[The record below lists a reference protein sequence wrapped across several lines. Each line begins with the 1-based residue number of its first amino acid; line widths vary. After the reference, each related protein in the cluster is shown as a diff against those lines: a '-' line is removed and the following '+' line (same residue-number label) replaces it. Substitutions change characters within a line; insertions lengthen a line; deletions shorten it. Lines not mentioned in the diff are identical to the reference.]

1 MTDDEVVA
9 DVRIVL
15 IGDSGCGKTSL
26 VMSLLEDEFV
36 DHVPKRLDRVLI
48 PADVTP
54 ENVTTS
60 IVDLS
65 LKENE
70 DENWLIS
77 EIKAA
82 NVICVVYSVTD
93 DATIDR
99 IEKRWLPLVRQA
111 FGDCHDV
118 PVLLVGNKSDGPAN
132 HTDKILPIME
142 SNTEVETCVEC
153 SARTMKNVS
162 EIFYYA
168 QKAVVYP
175 TRPLYDA
182 DEKQLTDKARKALI
196 RVFKICDRDNDGYL
210 NDTEL
215 NDFQKLCFGIP
226 LTSTALEDVKRA
238 VSDGCPDGVVDDSLM
253 LPGFLYLH
261 LLFIERGRHETT
273 WAVLRKFGYETN
285 LKLSEEYLYPRL
297 QVPVGCSTE
306 LSPEGAQFVCA
317 LFEKY
322 DEDKDGCLSPSELQ
336 NLFSVCPS
344 PVITKDTILA
354 LETNPRGW
362 LTYNGYMAYWNM
374 TTLVNVTQTME
385 QLAYLGFPVGRSGP
399 GRAGNSIDAIR
410 VTRERKKD
418 LEEKGTDRKIF
429 QCLVV
434 GAKDAGKTV
443 FMQSLVGRGMADVA
457 TIGRRHSPYVINR
470 VKVKEESKYLL
481 LREVDVL
488 SPQDALGSAETAADV
503 VAFLYDV
510 SNPDSFA
517 FCATLYQK
525 YFYRTKTPCVIIAT
539 KVEREEIEQRWQ
551 VQPEEF
557 CRQFE
562 LQRPIK
568 FSNSQIGVSAGSVF
582 EQLATMA
589 VYPHLRRVFYLHDSN
604 LLSKITFGAALVA
617 LAGFLVLKNL

>member
-1 MTDDEVVA
+1 MSDGETLA

-15 IGDSGCGKTSL
+15 IGDEGCGKTSL
-26 VMSLLEDEFV
+26 VMSLLEDEWV
-36 DHVPKRLDRVLI
+36 DAVPRRLDRVLI

-65 LKENE
+65 IKEEE
-70 DENWLIS
+70 DNWLIS
-77 EIKAA
+77 EMRQA

-93 DATIDR
+93 DTTVER
-99 IEKRWLPLVRQA
+99 IQEKWLPLIRQA
-111 FGDCHDV
+111 FGEYHET
-118 PVLLVGNKSDGPAN
+118 PIILVGNKSDGTAN
-132 HTDKILPIME
+132 NTDKILPIME
-142 SNTEVETCVEC
+142 ANTEVETCVEC

-168 QKAVVYP
+168 QKAVIYP

-182 DEKQLTDKARKALI
+182 DTKQLTDRAKKALI

-210 NDTEL
+210 SDTEL

-238 VSDGCPDGVVDDSLM
+238 VADGCPDGVASDALM
-253 LPGFLYLH
+253 LAGFLYLH

-273 WAVLRKFGYETN
+273 WAVLRKFGYETS
-285 LKLSEEYLYPRL
+285 LKLAEEYLYPRITI
-297 QVPVGCSTE
+297 PVGCSTE
-306 LSPEGAQFVCA
+306 LSPEGVQFVSA

-336 NLFSVCPS
+336 NLFSVCS
-344 PVITKDTILA
+344 APVITKDNILA
-354 LETNPRGW
+354 LETNQRGW

-374 TTLVNVTQTME
+374 TTLINLTQTFE

-399 GRAGNSIDAIR
+399 GRAGNTLDSIR

-418 LEEKGTDRKIF
+418 LENHGTDRKVF

-443 FMQSLVGRGMADVA
+443 FMQSLAGRGMSDVA
-457 TIGRRHSPYVINR
+457 QIGRRHSPFVINR

-488 SPQDALGSAETAADV
+488 SPQDALGSGETSADV

-517 FCATLYQK
+517 FCATVYQK
-525 YFYRTKTPCVIIAT
+525 YFYRTKTPCVMIAT
-539 KVEREEIEQRWQ
+539 KVEREEVDQRWEIP
-551 VQPEEF
+551 PEEF
-557 CRQFE
+557 CKQFE
-562 LQRPIK
+562 LPKPIK
-568 FSNSQIGVSAGSVF
+568 FSSSNIGQSNSPIF
-582 EQLATMA
+582 EQLAMMA
-589 VYPHLRRVFYLHDSN
+589 VYPHLRRVFYLSDSN
-604 LLSKITFGAALVA
+604 LLSKITFGAAIVA

>member
-1 MTDDEVVA
+1 MADEDVLA

-15 IGDSGCGKTSL
+15 IGDKGCGKTSL
-26 VMSLLEDEFV
+26 IMSLLEDEWV
-36 DHVPKRLDRVLI
+36 DLVPPRLDKVLI

-65 LKENE
+65 IKDE
-70 DENWLIS
+70 DENWLVS
-77 EIKAA
+77 EIRQA
-82 NVICVVYSVTD
+82 NVICVVYSVCD
-93 DATIDR
+93 EESVDR
-99 IEKRWLPLVRQA
+99 IEKTWLPTIRLA
-111 FGDCHDV
+111 FGEFHEV
-118 PVLLVGNKSDGPAN
+118 PVILVGNKSDGPAN

-142 SNTEVETCVEC
+142 ANTEVETCVEC

-168 QKAVVYP
+168 QKAVIYP

-182 DEKQLTDKARKALI
+182 DNKQLTDRARKALI
-196 RVFKICDRDNDGYL
+196 RVFKVCDRDNDGYL

-238 VSDGCPDGVVDDSLM
+238 VADGCPDGVVSDALM

-297 QVPVGCSTE
+297 VVPIGSSTE
-306 LSPEGAQFVCA
+306 LSPEGVQFVSA

-336 NLFSVCPS
+336 NLFSVCPA

-354 LETNPRGW
+354 LETNQRGW

-374 TTLVNVTQTME
+374 TTLINVTQAME
-385 QLAYLGFPVGRSGP
+385 QMAYLGFPVGRSGP
-399 GRAGNSIDAIR
+399 GRAGNAVDSVRI
-410 VTRERKKD
+410 TRERRKD
-418 LEEKGTDRKIF
+418 LEDRGTDRKVF

-443 FMQSLVGRGMADVA
+443 FMQSLAGRGMADVA
-457 TIGRRHSPYVINR
+457 QIGRRHSPYVINR

-488 SPQDALGSAETAADV
+488 SPQDALGAGETAADV

-517 FCATLYQK
+517 FCATIYQK
-525 YFYRTKTPCVIIAT
+525 YFYRTKTPCVMIAT
-539 KVEREEIEQRWQ
+539 KVEREEVDQRWEIP
-551 VQPEEF
+551 PEEF
-557 CRQFE
+557 CRQYE

-568 FSNSQIGVSAGSVF
+568 FSNNHIGDSKCAVF
-582 EQLATMA
+582 EQLAMMA

-604 LLSKITFGAALVA
+604 LLSKLTFGAAIVA

>member
-1 MTDDEVVA
+1 MADEDVIA

-15 IGDSGCGKTSL
+15 VGDSECGKTSL
-26 VMSLLEDEFV
+26 IMSLLEDEWV
-36 DHVPKRLDRVLI
+36 DTVPKRLDRVLI

-65 LKENE
+65 VKDE
-70 DENWLIS
+70 DENWLVA
-77 EIKAA
+77 EIRQS
-82 NVICVVYSVTD
+82 NVVCVVYSVTD
-93 DATIDR
+93 DNSVEK
-99 IEKRWLPLVRQA
+99 IEKIWLPMVRQA
-111 FGDCHDV
+111 FGDCHEV
-118 PVLLVGNKSDGPAN
+118 PIILVGNKSDGPVN
-132 HTDKILPIME
+132 HTEKILPIME
-142 SNTEVETCVEC
+142 ANTEVETCVEC

-168 QKAVVYP
+168 QKAVIYP

-182 DEKQLTDKARKALI
+182 DNKQLTDRARKALI

-238 VSDGCPDGVVDDSLM
+238 VADGCPDGVVADALM

-285 LKLSEEYLYPRL
+285 LKLAEEYLYPRL
-297 QVPVGCSTE
+297 LVPIGSSTE
-306 LSPEGAQFVCA
+306 LSPEGVQFVSA

-354 LETNPRGW
+354 LETNSRGW

-374 TTLVNVTQTME
+374 TTLINVTQSME

-399 GRAGNSIDAIR
+399 GRAGNALDAIR
-410 VTRERKKD
+410 ITRERRKD
-418 LEEKGTDRKIF
+418 LEARGTDRKVF

-443 FMQSLVGRGMADVA
+443 FMQSLAGRDMADVA
-457 TIGRRHSPYVINR
+457 QIGRRHSPYVINR
-470 VKVKEESKYLL
+470 VRVKEESKYLL

-488 SPQDALGSAETAADV
+488 SPQDALGSGETAADV

-517 FCATLYQK
+517 FCATVYQK
-525 YFYRTKTPCVIIAT
+525 YFYRTKTPCVMIAT
-539 KVEREEIEQRWQ
+539 KVERDEVDQRWE
-551 VQPEEF
+551 VPPEEF
-557 CRQFE
+557 CRQHE
-562 LQRPIK
+562 LPKPIRFANTFIGK
-568 FSNSQIGVSAGSVF
+568 PNSAVF
-582 EQLATMA
+582 EQLAMMA

-604 LLSKITFGAALVA
+604 LLSKLTFGAAIVA